1 MIECMRAVLLLA
13 WIMWVFCA
21 VTQFFFLH
29 RAERDTRVLA
39 VQLGIVTTACLVG
52 LRIVGG
58 AS

>member
-1 MIECMRAVLLLA
+1 MIKCMRAVLILA
-13 WIMWVFCA
+13 WLVWVCCVVA
-21 VTQFFFLH
+21 QFFLLH